1 MPKAFLTLN
10 AIQCAI
16 FVAGWS
22 WLKEYWGLTAN
33 IALVCALL
41 QVVGGIGILLNRPKL
56 NQMMGMLCLIGAA
69 IIIGQYWAAADHLME
84 AYGSDARRIGEA
96 SRTKLWLAIPW
107 GTFMPLMQTLQGG
120 LKGLLPPAVALFI
133 PWMLGTG
140 IDEPTALWPAQAE
153 QHEAAEAAFLLWQ
166 RQDAELPV
174 GVGPATVLL
183 TPFEDGEAGKASRGN
198 GTTLKT
204 AIEDA
209 LSRLEAPS
217 GERLGLVLD
226 VARAEYPKGAHVPA
240 GDGGGLSTRSGRSPT
255 VAWRPG
261 KVGSKRVAPS
271 WILPRARMKG
281 HTPTEFDSTLATD
294 SGAFPMIGGWTAP
307 LELTAERALEA
318 ALNSGRML
326 ARHQQDTGRF
336 AYTVKGPSGRIR
348 GKGYNF
354 PRHAGTTWFL
364 ARLAQRTDD
373 AEMWSATQA
382 GLKFMAENTVH
393 MDDGRA
399 YLGDPRRSDGKAWVG
414 TTALAVLAA
423 VAADHPL
430 ALPWGR
436 FIASSVDEHGQVR
449 GEMKRSE
456 GVHYAQKK
464 NPYGQ
469 GQTTLAVAALVR
481 AGHTEFSDTLARLV
495 DYMKGDYAPGG
506 AGRLFIL
513 DEHWTCLA
521 ALAIQDVTQEATG
534 ADICRAY
541 LAKEAYKTPTL
552 DRRLGPNAGAAGGLA
567 EAVVAGAYIDE
578 TYTAD
583 ALAYGQ
589 WFLQNVYQE
598 SDSVLLPKPMALLG
612 GFRDNPYRL
621 DVRMDA
627 VQHIGS
633 ALLGVEALLSDVRPG
648 SLP

>member
-1 MPKAFLTLN
+1 MPKALLILN
-10 AIQCAI
+10 VVQCAI
-16 FVAGWS
+16 FVAGWN

-33 IALVCALL
+33 IALACAVLQAIGGLGVLL
-41 QVVGGIGILLNRPKL
+41 DRPKL
-56 NQMMGMLCLIGAA
+56 NQVMGMLCLVGAA

-107 GTFMPLMQTLQGG
+107 GTFIPLVQTVAVGM
-120 LKGLLPPAVALFI
+120 KGLFLPAVALFI
-133 PWMLGTG
+133 PWLVGTG
-140 IDEPTALWPAQAE
+140 IDEPTALWPGQAE
-153 QHEAAEAAFLLWQ
+153 QEAAAEAAFLLWQ
-166 RQDAELPV
+166 GQDAELPE
-174 GVGPATVLL
+174 GEGPATVLL
-183 TPFEDGEAGKASRGN
+183 TPFEDGEAGEAARGN
-198 GTTLKT
+198 GATLRAAVT
-204 AIEDA
+204 DA
-209 LSRLEAPS
+209 LARLAEPT
-217 GERLGLVLD
+217 GERRALVLD
-226 VARAEYPKGAHVPA
+226 VARAEYRKGAHVPA

-281 HTPTEFDSTLATD
+281 HAPTDFDSTLASDAGT
-294 SGAFPMIGGWTAP
+294 FPMIGGWTAP
-307 LELTAERALEA
+307 PELTAERALEA
-318 ALNSGRML
+318 ALNSGKML
-326 ARHQQDTGRF
+326 ARHQQDSGRF
-336 AYTVKGPSGRIR
+336 AYTVKGPSGRIK

-364 ARLAQRTDD
+364 ARLAQRTEDP
-373 AEMWSATQA
+373 EMWAATRA
-382 GLKFMAENTVH
+382 GLKFMAENTIH

-423 VAADHPL
+423 IPADHPL
-430 ALPWGR
+430 TLPWGR

-481 AGHTEFSDTLARLV
+481 AGHTEFSDTLDRLI
-495 DYMKGDYAPGG
+495 DYMEGDYAPGG

-521 ALAIQDVTQEATG
+521 ALAIRDVTEEPTG

-541 LAKEAYKTPTL
+541 LAKEAYKTPTT
-552 DRRLGPNAGAAGGLA
+552 DHRLGPNAGAAGGLA

-578 TYTAD
+578 VYRED

-598 SDSVLLPKPMALLG
+598 SDSVLLPKPRALLG

-633 ALLGVEALLSDVRPG
+633 ALLGVEALLDEVRPG